1 MEQGKENKDP
11 HVPDPPGRVLS
22 APPSLGHPRSNFKH
36 RPVPRHQDEFHAAA
50 DHSYR
55 GQAAPG
61 YESHP
66 MDDNPQNT
74 QQHTDG
80 TVSADYRVSRPS
92 SSRYSL
98 HSRGHD
104 ESSNRELMA
113 LKERRHN
120 HDLNVEHDTLSGRGS
135 NSSFYPRS
143 NYDINS
149 ERSSLVA
156 ESFRSDSFLSGTRRT
171 KPQSSFHGPHTSY
184 SRIQGTFKRQ
194 AVASDKQF
202 SLYSDIGRE
211 AQSRGHQMFP
221 DVDGVVDFSHGSLE
235 QGVER

>member
-1 MEQGKENKDP
+1 MQLGKENKVP

-22 APPSLGHPRSNFKH
+22 APPSLGQPRSNFKH
-36 RPVPRHQDEFHAAA
+36 RQVPRFQDELHASA

-66 MDDNPQNT
+66 MLDNPQNI

-80 TVSADYRVSRPS
+80 RAMAGYHVSRPA
-92 SSRYSL
+92 SSRCSL
-98 HSRGHD
+98 HIRGHD
-104 ESSNRELMA
+104 ESFHKEPMA
-113 LKERRHN
+113 LRERRYNHN
-120 HDLNVEHDTLSGRGS
+120 ANVDDDTFSGRES
-135 NSSFYPRS
+135 NSLFYPRS
-143 NYDINS
+143 NCDMNS

-171 KPQSSFHGPHTSY
+171 KPQDFYNGPPT

-194 AVASDKQF
+194 AAPSDKQF
-202 SLYSDIGRE
+202 SLYSDIE
-211 AQSRGHQMFP
+211 AQSRGHHMFP
-221 DVDGVVDFSHGSLE
+221 DVGDVISHGSLE
-235 QGVER
+235 QDVER